1 MKILAIPSQV
11 VALVTFPGVVLHQV
25 VEQLFCR
32 WRRVAVADVCY
43 LRFGTPPGFV
53 LHEAP
58 ANLRQALLI
67 GLGPF
72 FVNSLLA
79 ALIAFPFVL
88 PALEF
93 RVSATQGYILA
104 WLSVSIAM
112 HSFPCADETRDLW
125 RAVRGPGSSTLT
137 RLWATPLVG
146 FMYVGALGRWY
157 FLDLLYGLGLLVLA
171 PALLLYVL
179 P

>member
-11 VALVTFPGVVLHQV
+11 VALLTFPGVVLHQV

-32 WRRVAVADVCY
+32 WRRVAVGDVCY
-43 LRFGTPPGFV
+43 IRFGTPPGFV
-53 LHEAP
+53 THERP
-58 ANLRQALLI
+58 VTVRQALLI

-79 ALIAFPFVL
+79 ALMAYPFVL

-112 HSFPCADETRDLW
+112 HSFPNADETGDLW
-125 RAVRGPGSSTLT
+125 RAVRSPRSSTLT
-137 RLWATPLVG
+137 RLLATPLVG
-146 FMYVGALGRWY
+146 FMYVGALGRLV
-157 FLDLLYGLGLLVLA
+157 FLDLLYGVALLVLA